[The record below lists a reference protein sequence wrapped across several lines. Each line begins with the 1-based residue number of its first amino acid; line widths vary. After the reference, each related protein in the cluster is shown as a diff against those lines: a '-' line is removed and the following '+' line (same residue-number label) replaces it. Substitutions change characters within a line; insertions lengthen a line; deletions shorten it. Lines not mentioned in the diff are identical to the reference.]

1 MMRKETR
8 WISKNPI
15 VSSEAYR
22 TFISLIFSAG
32 MAAWGATLMGFNPL
46 NPKNLWMNNPWFIW
60 NEPLHIQIGGVLYG
74 IVLVCLFWIYIERLT
89 IALVPGDLWVLVF
102 DFIALSFLA
111 GAAVTWN
118 IEGPFV
124 IITFITLFLLVG
136 RFWVAWQVG
145 KAKFGRSDTLLRDIF
160 WLYASLFAFGAL
172 LVLGSVVVGTGV
184 DWPNLPRILYWM
196 VNFGMLGGISI
207 TGYHA
212 FRHITAPEREMERVA
227 VIGETTTPSLCPAYG
242 EIPKEMIVNVAKF
255 VFKGERQFRDL
266 LKISQDLHSLPLPYH
281 LSRVH
286 TYRDVETQAFIMAH
300 HAKSPH
306 EIELRSVWV
315 YLAHWFDDM
324 FDNYHAEGIANMEE
338 FGPQFDIGRVLQKL
352 DQRLNALWERAV
364 EYTLSTTHWQHR
376 DLLELGMRRL
386 ILGGPLFSDRCRR
399 RRPYFL
405 QKHRELIDT
414 NLNKTYGVQELI
426 AKESPISDMCL
437 AYTAKVVVE
446 IWDSFSDN
454 ADFDL
459 SMLMNL
465 FFAPGLY
472 YHDSDAEQDFEE
484 ISPSAEEDVDVIKDA
499 LKRVV
504 EHINGLPG
512 EKRLLALKPVPL
524 FVKCFEPILQ
534 RRGLLPIYKGFVRE

>member
-1 MMRKETR
+1 MVSKKPR

-22 TFISLIFSAG
+22 AFISLIFSVG
-32 MAAWGATLMGFNPL
+32 MAAWGATLMGFNSL
-46 NPKNLWMNNPWFIW
+46 NPKNLWMDDPWFIW

-102 DFIALSFLA
+102 DFMALSFLA

-118 IEGPFV
+118 FEIPFV
-124 IITFITLFLLVG
+124 LIAFITLVLLGG

-145 KAKFGRSDTLLRDIF
+145 KAKFGRRDTLLRDIF
-160 WLYASLFAFGAL
+160 WLYVGLFACGAL
-172 LVLGSVVVGTGV
+172 LVLGSVVFGTGV
-184 DWPNLPRILYWM
+184 YWPNLSRNLYWM
-196 VNFGMLGGISI
+196 VDLGMLGGIVI
-207 TGYHA
+207 TVRHS

-242 EIPKEMIVNVAKF
+242 EIPKETIVNVAKF
-255 VFKGERQFRDL
+255 VFNGERKFRDL

-306 EIELRSVWV
+306 EIELRSAWV

-324 FDNYHAEGIANMEE
+324 FDSYHAEGIANMDLD
-338 FGPQFDIGRVLQKL
+338 PQFDIGRVLQKL
-352 DQRLNALWERAV
+352 DRRLNVLWERAV
-364 EYTLSTTHWQHR
+364 EYTLSTTYWQHR

-386 ILGGPLFSDRCRR
+386 ILGGPLFSDRCSR

-405 QKHRELIDT
+405 QKHRELIGT
-414 NLNKTYGVQELI
+414 KLNKTYGVQELI
-426 AKESPISDMCL
+426 GKASPMSDMCL

-446 IWDSFSDN
+446 IWDSFSDD

-472 YHDSDAEQDFEE
+472 YHDSDAEQDLEE
-484 ISPSAEEDVDVIKDA
+484 ISPSGEEDVDVIKGV
-499 LKRVV
+499 LTRVV
-504 EHINGLPG
+504 ERINGLPDQ
-512 EKRLLALKPVPL
+512 KRCLALKPVPL

-534 RRGLLPIYKGFVRE
+534 RHGLFPIYERFVER